1 MRRAQAN
8 WQVITLLIAIIF
20 LLIFIGFVV
29 ALKGGSMNLVDK
41 IGNSIRNII

>member
-8 WQVITLLIAIIF
+8 WQVITLLISVIF

-41 IGNSIRNII
+41 ISNSIRSLI

>member
-8 WQVITLLIAIIF
+8 WQVITLLIAVIF

-29 ALKGGSMNLVDK
+29 AIKGGSTELVDK
-41 IGNSIRNII
+41 IGNSIRNLI